1 MTSNMNGIELASS
14 NPRFFEGYKL
24 ILVDGRLM
32 MLLSSGNQ
40 LELHLENFMKFT
52 WKANAYG
59 KYATDLNILY
69 YSLKGKSL
77 REAMQPLVRYI
88 NERQLEYLMGIRFA
102 TVRHGEL
109 HPFLTDWK

>member
-1 MTSNMNGIELASS
+1 MMNDVNGIELATSS
-14 NPRFFEGYKL
+14 KGYRL

-32 MLLSSGNQ
+32 VFLSNGRQ
-40 LELHLENFMKFT
+40 LELHLENFMNFN

-59 KYATDLNILY
+59 KYATELNILY

-77 REAMQPLVRYI
+77 RDAMLPLMGYL
-88 NERQLEYLMGIRFA
+88 NERPLEYLMGIRFA
-102 TVRHGEL
+102 VVKNGKL